1 MSNIRSMRGFL
12 ASSIGVT
19 CAAALALPLTPPAA
33 ASVRPALGAEAARSG
48 ATVTVGSA
56 SRRADAETPVPGST
70 QSLPLVPLTRDRS
83 AGTPTEQGLPR
94 RDVRH
99 FSLVGVVWDD
109 PATELHGRVQVR
121 TRAVATGTWSGWQ
134 DVETHNAE
142 HAADPGTAESAA
154 GGVRGATA
162 PLWVGDSD
170 GVQVRVTAEGA
181 DPDPGATKPKS
192 EAPEPKPK
200 SEAAEPKPKPKSEA
214 AEPKPKSEAAEPK
227 PKSEAAEPK
236 PKSEAAEPEPKPKSE
251 GAEPKPE
258 PEAVAAEPEP
268 KPEPEEGEEGGDDA
282 AVDGTAVTPLP
293 AGLHLELVDPG
304 DPAQSEPGPR
314 PGSLNPETL
323 GSAETLAASAANAEL
338 APLGATE
345 IPALERAET
354 EREMLALRGSEL
366 TEEQQAKPYIG
377 PRPRIVTRRGW
388 GANESWRER
397 QFAYTNKVKAAF
409 VHHTASGG
417 KYWCTQAPS
426 LIRGIYRYHVLSM
439 GWRDIGYNF
448 LVDKCGNIYEGR
460 AGGVAKAVLGA
471 HTRGFNSNS
480 MGIAVLGSYGST
492 KPTVATVNAI
502 SRLTAWKL
510 GLYGANPRG
519 KTYLTSGG
527 GNLFRKG
534 RNVRLNVISGHR
546 DGFSTECPGRLL
558 YAKLGTARASA
569 ARLQGR

>member
-1 MSNIRSMRGFL
+1 MRGFL

-200 SEAAEPKPKPKSEA
+200 SEAAEPKPKSEV
-214 AEPKPKSEAAEPK
+214 AEPKPKSEAQAPK
-227 PKSEAAEPK
+227 PKPEAAEPK
-236 PKSEAAEPEPKPKSE
+236 PES
-251 GAEPKPE
+251 
-258 PEAVAAEPEP
+258 EAVAAKPKPKPKPE
-268 KPEPEEGEEGGDDA
+268 PEPEEGEQGGDDA

-323 GSAETLAASAANAEL
+323 GSAESLAASAANAEL

-354 EREMLALRGSEL
+354 EREMLTLRGSEL
-366 TEEQQAKPYIG
+366 TEEQRAKPYIG

-397 QFAYTNKVKAAF
+397 QFAYTSKVKAAF

-460 AGGVAKAVLGA
+460 AGGVTKAVLGA